1 MKFKDKLDNLP
12 RNPGCYLMKNEF
24 GDVIY
29 IGKAKNL
36 YNRLR
41 SYFTGSH
48 DSKTT
53 KLVSNIKDFDYIIT
67 ANETEAFVLELNLIK
82 KYDPKYNIS
91 LTDDK
96 RYPYILLT
104 EEKHPRI
111 LYTRDLNKK
120 GKYFGPYP
128 NARSARETV
137 NLLNKLFPLR
147 KCYFLP
153 KKPCLYYHLGQCLA
167 PCIKEI
173 KDEEYIEIKQKIIR
187 ILNGNIK
194 NEINFLKNKM
204 LAASEKQEY
213 EKALEYKSI
222 INDIETLTV
231 QQNMESKIV
240 NADIFGYFIKDNYI
254 SIQVFHVRNNKMVER
269 NGFLFEIFDNYENTF
284 LEFIEKFYFI
294 NNNPVPRLILIPEVN
309 LKDYLSSVSNKVFMP
324 KRGQKREL
332 VELVSN
338 NAKDRLELLL
348 RKEEQDYNRTIKA
361 SLDLA
366 TLLNI
371 KEATTIEAFDNS
383 NILGTNA
390 VSAMVYFKNGKPVK
404 NNYRK
409 YKVKTVNTANDVAT
423 MHEVVKRRYQM
434 LKLENLSFPNLIIV
448 DGAKAQVNAALRA
461 LNELQIDLPVLGL
474 VKNSMHKTEALWY
487 DNKEIKINKRSNVF
501 FLLERIQD
509 EVHRFAISYFRKT
522 QRTNMLVSKLDGI
535 KGIGPVKK
543 KEILKIIGEDDFI
556 EKINDLYLTDIQ
568 KEEVIRLY
576 EE

>member
-12 RNPGCYLMKNEF
+12 KSPGCYLMKNEF

-29 IGKAKNL
+29 VGKAKNL

-53 KLVSNIKDFDYIIT
+53 KLVSNINDFEYIIT

-82 KYDPKYNIS
+82 KHDPKYNIS
-91 LTDDK
+91 LADDK

-104 EEKHPRI
+104 DEKNPRI

-173 KDEEYIEIKQKIIR
+173 REEEYLGLKHKIVK

-194 NEINFLKNKM
+194 TEINLLTNKM
-204 LAASEKQEY
+204 ISASEKLEY
-213 EKALEYKSI
+213 EKALEYKNM
-222 INDIETLTV
+222 INDMETLTV
-231 QQNMESKIV
+231 KQNMESNIA
-240 NADIFGYFIKDNYI
+240 NADIFGYYLQDGYI
-254 SIQVFHVRNNKMVER
+254 SIQVFHIRNNKMVER
-269 NGFLFEIFDNYENTF
+269 NGFLFEVFDNFENTF

-294 NNNPVPRLILIPEVN
+294 NNNPLPRLILIPEIE
-309 LKDYLSSVSNKVFMP
+309 LKDYLNTIINKVFIP
-324 KRGQKREL
+324 KRGQKKEL
-332 VELVSN
+332 VQLVCN

-348 RKEEQDYNRTIKA
+348 RKEEQEYNRTIKA
-361 SLDLA
+361 TENLA
-366 TLLNI
+366 KLLNI
-371 KEATTIEAFDNS
+371 KDAIIIEAFDNS
-383 NILGTNA
+383 NILGTSA
-390 VSAMVYFKNGKPVK
+390 VSAMVYFKYGKPIK
-404 NNYRK
+404 ENYRK
-409 YKVKTVNTANDVAT
+409 YKVKTVKTANDVAT
-423 MHEVVKRRYQM
+423 MHEVVKRRYKM
-434 LKLENLSFPNLIIV
+434 LKEEGLGYPDLIIV
-448 DGAKAQVNAALRA
+448 DGAKAQVNAALKA
-461 LNELQIDLPVLGL
+461 LEELDVKIPVLGL
-474 VKNSMHKTEALWY
+474 VKNALHKTDALWFE
-487 DNKEIKINKRSNVF
+487 DKEIKISKRSDVF

-509 EVHRFAISYFRKT
+509 EVHRFAISFFRKT

-535 KGIGPVKK
+535 KGLGPVKK
-543 KEILKIIGEDDFI
+543 NAILKIIGDDDFI

>member
-1 MKFKDKLDNLP
+1 VKFKDKLDNLP
-12 RNPGCYLMKNEF
+12 KTPGCYLMKNKF
-24 GDVIY
+24 NDVIY
-29 IGKAKNL
+29 VGKAKNL

-53 KLVSNIKDFDYIIT
+53 KLVSVIEDFEYIIT

-82 KYDPKYNIS
+82 KYNPKYNIS

-128 NARSARETV
+128 NAKSARETV
-137 NLLNKLFPLR
+137 NLLNKLYPLR

-167 PCIKEI
+167 PCIKEV
-173 KDEEYIEIKQKIIR
+173 KEEVYLDLKQKIAK

-194 NEINFLKNKM
+194 NEINILKEKM
-204 LAASEKQEY
+204 DFFSEKLEY
-213 EKALEYKSI
+213 EKALEYKNM
-222 INDIETLTV
+222 INDLETLTV
-231 QQNMESKIV
+231 KQNMESNIL
-240 NADIFGYFIKDNYI
+240 NADIFGFYLSNGYI
-254 SIQVFHVRNNKMVER
+254 SIQVFHVRNYKMVER
-269 NGFLFEIFDNYENTF
+269 NGFLFEVFDNYENTF
-284 LEFIEKFYFI
+284 LEFIEKFYFV
-294 NNNPVPRLILIPEVN
+294 NNNPIPQIVLMPEVD
-309 LKDYLSSVSNKVFMP
+309 LKEYLSDIINKIIMP
-324 KRGQKREL
+324 KRGKKREL
-332 VELVSN
+332 VKLVSN

-348 RKEEQDYNRTIKA
+348 RKKEQEYNRTIKA
-361 SLDLA
+361 SADLA
-366 TLLNI
+366 KLLNLE
-371 KEATTIEAFDNS
+371 KASVIEAFDNS

-390 VSAMVYFKNGKPVK
+390 VSAMVYFKDGKPIK
-404 NNYRK
+404 QNYRK
-409 YKVKTVNTANDVAT
+409 YKVKTVKTANDIAT
-423 MHEVVKRRYQM
+423 MQEVIKRRFQM
-434 LKLENLSFPNLIIV
+434 LKKENMNFPDLIIV
-448 DGAKAQVNAALRA
+448 DGAKAQVNASLKV
-461 LNELQIDLPVLGL
+461 LQELKIKIPVLGL
-474 VKNSMHKTEALWY
+474 VKNYKHKTDALY
-487 DNKEIKINKRSNVF
+487 FDDKEIKISKRSDVF
-501 FLLERIQD
+501 FLLEKIQE

-522 QRTNMLVSKLDGI
+522 QRTNMLVSKLDEIVGL
-535 KGIGPVKK
+535 GPVKK
-543 KEILKIIGEDDFI
+543 KAILKLIGEEDFI